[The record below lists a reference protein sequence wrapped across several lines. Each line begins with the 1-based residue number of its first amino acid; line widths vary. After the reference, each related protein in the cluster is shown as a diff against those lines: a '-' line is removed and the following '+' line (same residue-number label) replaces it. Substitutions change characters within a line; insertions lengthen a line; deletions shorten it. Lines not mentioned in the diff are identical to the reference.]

1 MSHNLINWHKRNI
14 DLVKKIDP
22 NKYVLVDIPGAKPRT
37 LNDHAIK
44 IFKGQKITFGYKL
57 KKEKNVIQISN
68 PLPSLYKKKISN
80 ILQFLMEILYLNF

>member
-1 MSHNLINWHKRNI
+1 MIRFNMSHNLINWHKRNI

-37 LNDHAIK
+37 LNDSAIK

-57 KKEKNVIQISN
+57 KKKKCGSN
-68 PLPSLYKKKISN
+68 FKPTSKSL
-80 ILQFLMEILYLNF
+80 